1 MAGGMLIL
9 LAASKIP
16 SLRSR
21 IGGDVT
27 SLGDHLQQLF
37 ETWMHVPGESVS
49 PSVEQSLRMICD
61 VGGFL
66 KSEYLNGVNG
76 VNGS

>member
-21 IGGDVT
+21 IGAEVT
-27 SLGDHLQQLF
+27 TLGDHLQQLI
-37 ETWMHVPGESVS
+37 ETWMFVPGEAVS
-49 PSVEQSLRMICD
+49 PSVEQSLRMIAD

-66 KSEYLNGVNG
+66 KAEYLNGVNG
-76 VNGS
+76 GQNN

>member
-21 IGGDVT
+21 LGGDT
-27 SLGDHLQQLF
+27 ANLGDHLQQLF
-37 ETWMHVPGESVS
+37 ETWMYVPGDSVS

-61 VGGFL
+61 VGAFL

-76 VNGS
+76 S